1 VNDQRAR
8 DAVEHL
14 QAAAIEV
21 IESLRA
27 FLDVAEDLVR
37 DPSQVTG
44 TLDEFVAR
52 GRAVVEAAASSAATA
67 TSAATSAATGSA
79 SATSPNSSADS
90 GVTRIRVS

>member
-21 IESLRA
+21 IASLRA
-27 FLDVAEDLVR
+27 FLDIAEDLVR
-37 DPSQVTG
+37 DPSPVAA
-44 TLDEFVAR
+44 TLDDFVAK
-52 GRAVVEAAASSAATA
+52 GRAVVVAMGDAVGGDANGAAAAGEPT
-67 TSAATSAATGSA
+67 TD
-79 SATSPNSSADS
+79 P